1 MLHIEKEAVRAQ
13 IFDGNF
19 GLEKESLR
27 ILENGKLSHSPHP
40 FPDDEHIVRDF
51 CENQTEINTSVH
63 TSIKGALDELTFH
76 TERIQKKLQTLSQRE
91 YLWPFSNPPYIE
103 NEQDIPVAVFEGVQ
117 VSKTAY
123 RDYLSEKYGRYKMTF
138 SGIHVNY
145 SFSEEL
151 LKADFSLQE
160 TTDYTDYKNQ
170 LYLDLAKGL
179 AVYGWILVAVTAA
192 SPILDSSFVEKGV
205 YDRDVFTGM
214 ASVRCSEMGYWNQF
228 APLFDYESIAS
239 YADSIQKYVDN
250 GLLKTASELYYP
262 IRLKPKGENNLDTL
276 RESGVNH
283 IELRMYDLNPLTEAG
298 VEEKDILFAQLLMI
312 WLVSTPAQP
321 FTEKDQIQAVQ
332 NFKNAAHYDLKT
344 VKIVLPNGENRSVAK
359 AALHVIDQMK
369 KFYRSLDLPV
379 QDILDFEQAKFTEA
393 ENRYAWKIRARFQ
406 DGYVKKALKFV
417 KERLET

>member
-1 MLHIEKEAVRAQ
+1 M
-13 IFDGNF
+13 
-19 GLEKESLR
+19 
-27 ILENGKLSHSPHP
+27 
-40 FPDDEHIVRDF
+40 
-51 CENQTEINTSVH
+51 
-63 TSIKGALDELTFH
+63 
-76 TERIQKKLQTLSQRE
+76 
-91 YLWPFSNPPYIE
+91 
-103 NEQDIPVAVFEGVQ
+103 
-117 VSKTAY
+117 
-123 RDYLSEKYGRYKMTF
+123 
-138 SGIHVNY
+138 
-145 SFSEEL
+145 
-151 LKADFSLQE
+151 
-160 TTDYTDYKNQ
+160 
-170 LYLDLAKGL
+170 
-179 AVYGWILVAVTAA
+179 
-192 SPILDSSFVEKGV
+192 EKGV